1 MTDDSTP
8 KANDQDA
15 ALEAALNE
23 LGEAERASPDAGIAA
38 RIARATA
45 PALPDT
51 RSNAPTVRLVH
62 PPTGQ
67 QRSHR
72 RLKIATGLAAAAA
85 VAVFAL
91 ITLPQ
96 RTPSPAG
103 TDRALADAAAANIDD
118 EVTYMLAA
126 MDVWDTEID
135 SEVDL
140 VLADAVGVAT
150 SLDAADANWADSWIS
165 QGDL

>member
-1 MTDDSTP
+1 MTDRNASTT
-8 KANDQDA
+8 NDRDPV
-15 ALEAALNE
+15 LEAALDN
-23 LGEAERASPDAGIAA
+23 LGEAERASPDAGFEA

-45 PALPDT
+45 GDLG
-51 RSNAPTVRLVH
+51 NAPTGTPTVRLVH
-62 PPTGQ
+62 PPMGQ
-67 QRSHR
+67 QRLHR

-103 TDRALADAAAANIDD
+103 TDRALADAAATSIDD